1 MQSFY
6 NENGINII
14 QMDEEN
20 MNPARGQHMSPAR
33 GKGINSFT
41 EFKVSA
47 KMINNYFQ
55 DYLNKV
61 DRSLLFLSPHTPY
74 SKNDWRSC
82 SSCYWILG
90 TFVCRVNEY
99 HQNFICLCLVHRLK
113 SLLKILC
120 ISHIPRNSST

>member
-6 NENGINII
+6 NENRINII

-20 MNPARGQHMSPAR
+20 M
-33 GKGINSFT
+33 KGINSFT

-61 DRSLLFLSPHTPY
+61 SHEGESREKLIRSLETH
-74 SKNDWRSC
+74 W
-82 SSCYWILG
+82 
-90 TFVCRVNEY
+90 
-99 HQNFICLCLVHRLK
+99 
-113 SLLKILC
+113 
-120 ISHIPRNSST
+120 NSSVYTILSDQVQLAIKIYS

>member
-20 MNPARGQHMSPAR
+20 M
-33 GKGINSFT
+33 KGINSFT

-61 DRSLLFLSPHTPY
+61 SHEGESREKLIRSLEAH
-74 SKNDWRSC
+74 W
-82 SSCYWILG
+82 
-90 TFVCRVNEY
+90 
-99 HQNFICLCLVHRLK
+99 
-113 SLLKILC
+113 
-120 ISHIPRNSST
+120 NSSVYTILSDQVQLAIKIYS

>member
-20 MNPARGQHMSPAR
+20 MNPARRQHMSPAR

-61 DRSLLFLSPHTPY
+61 SHEGEGREKMIRSLET
-74 SKNDWRSC
+74 
-82 SSCYWILG
+82 YW
-90 TFVCRVNEY
+90 
-99 HQNFICLCLVHRLK
+99 
-113 SLLKILC
+113 
-120 ISHIPRNSST
+120 NSSVYTILSDQVQLAIKIYS

>member
-20 MNPARGQHMSPAR
+20 MNPARW
-33 GKGINSFT
+33 KGINSFT

-55 DYLNKV
+55 D
-61 DRSLLFLSPHTPY
+61 
-74 SKNDWRSC
+74 
-82 SSCYWILG
+82 
-90 TFVCRVNEY
+90 
-99 HQNFICLCLVHRLK
+99 
-113 SLLKILC
+113 
-120 ISHIPRNSST
+120 

>member
-6 NENGINII
+6 NENGIDII

-20 MNPARGQHMSPAR
+20 M
-33 GKGINSFT
+33 KGINSFT

-61 DRSLLFLSPHTPY
+61 SHEGESREKIIRSLETH
-74 SKNDWRSC
+74 W
-82 SSCYWILG
+82 
-90 TFVCRVNEY
+90 
-99 HQNFICLCLVHRLK
+99 
-113 SLLKILC
+113 
-120 ISHIPRNSST
+120 NSSVYTILSDQVQLAIKIYS

>member
-20 MNPARGQHMSPAR
+20 FNPAQW
-33 GKGINSFT
+33 KGINSFT

-61 DRSLLFLSPHTPY
+61 SHEGEGREKMIRSLETH
-74 SKNDWRSC
+74 W
-82 SSCYWILG
+82 
-90 TFVCRVNEY
+90 
-99 HQNFICLCLVHRLK
+99 
-113 SLLKILC
+113 
-120 ISHIPRNSST
+120 NSSVYTILSDQVQLAIKIYS

>member
-20 MNPARGQHMSPAR
+20 I
-33 GKGINSFT
+33 KGINSFT

-61 DRSLLFLSPHTPY
+61 SHEGESREKLIRSLETH
-74 SKNDWRSC
+74 W
-82 SSCYWILG
+82 
-90 TFVCRVNEY
+90 
-99 HQNFICLCLVHRLK
+99 
-113 SLLKILC
+113 
-120 ISHIPRNSST
+120 NSSVYTILSDQVQLAIKIYS

>member
-20 MNPARGQHMSPAR
+20 INPLRQQPMSR

-61 DRSLLFLSPHTPY
+61 SHEGEGREKMIRSLETH
-74 SKNDWRSC
+74 W
-82 SSCYWILG
+82 
-90 TFVCRVNEY
+90 
-99 HQNFICLCLVHRLK
+99 
-113 SLLKILC
+113 
-120 ISHIPRNSST
+120 NSSVYTILSDQVQLAIKIYS